1 MHIVLG
7 KEVSGMEIRVI
18 WNKLYPFLPAGV
30 WYAVIFRL
38 SAQTGSSS
46 SATSGRIVYWL
57 LEIPFLSLQS
67 EEQRAAVLE
76 TLTFCVRK
84 GAHMGAYFIL
94 TALLLLAVWRLI
106 SSPVRRAAVA
116 TGLCALLAGLDE
128 FHQTFVPGRNG
139 QVRDVFIDMAGSACF
154 LLLWGTAYY
163 FSFSRRGGEK

>member
-1 MHIVLG
+1 MGL
-7 KEVSGMEIRVI
+7 RAI
-18 WNKLYPFLPAGV
+18 WNKLYLFLPAGV

-57 LEIPFLSLQS
+57 LEIPFLSIQS
-67 EEQRAAVLE
+67 EEQHAAVLE

-106 SSPVRRAAVA
+106 APPVWRAAA
-116 TGLCALLAGLDE
+116 AAGLCALLAGLDE
-128 FHQTFVPGRNG
+128 FHQTFVPGRSG

-154 LLLWGTAYY
+154 LLLWGTMYY
-163 FSFSRRGGEK
+163 FFSRRRSGEK